1 MLSEKGEVLYVGKAK
16 NLKKRVSSY
25 FQRQLDAKTLQL
37 VKQIKSIEVTITR
50 NEREALLLENN
61 LIKAQKPRYNV
72 IFRDDKSYP
81 YLKLNIQDPFPR
93 LSLHRGIKKDQ
104 SKYYGPYPS
113 SREAREALTLLQ
125 NIFRLRQC
133 DETFFKNRS
142 RPCLQYQIKRCTA
155 PCVGYITE
163 EHYRKDV
170 EYARLF
176 LEGRNKK
183 VIEQLIPKME
193 KASVDLE
200 FEQAARI
207 RDQIA
212 LLRNIQERQIIMGDL
227 KDIDVIGIFV
237 ADTIACIHLL
247 VIREGRMLGSKQ
259 YFQNKLVL
267 LDPNSDPLET
277 ILEAF
282 ILQHYAAPEGKD
294 VLIPKIL
301 LLPISLPGAKAL
313 SAVLSERANHDVS
326 LAKAARANRIRWM
339 NMAMTSAK
347 MAVLSRTKHQADLTP
362 RFQALQEALQLEII
376 PERLECFDVSHTLG
390 EATVVS
396 CVVFDRK
403 GSVKADYR
411 RFNIRQATGGDD
423 YAALKEGLSRHYT
436 RIKSE
441 GKPLPDVLI
450 VDGGKGQLSIARA
463 VLEELQIIGIILLAI
478 AKGPLRK
485 PGLETVY
492 LASNGDTFELELKQS
507 ALHLVQQIRDEA
519 HRFAITAHRK
529 QRAEKRKISSLE
541 AIGGIGQK
549 RRQNLLQHFG
559 GLREISLANV
569 DELAKVPGISQAL
582 AERLYEVLHGS

>member
-1 MLSEKGEVLYVGKAK
+1 
-16 NLKKRVSSY
+16 
-25 FQRQLDAKTLQL
+25 
-37 VKQIKSIEVTITR
+37 
-50 NEREALLLENN
+50 
-61 LIKAQKPRYNV
+61 
-72 IFRDDKSYP
+72 
-81 YLKLNIQDPFPR
+81 
-93 LSLHRGIKKDQ
+93 
-104 SKYYGPYPS
+104 
-113 SREAREALTLLQ
+113 
-125 NIFRLRQC
+125 
-133 DETFFKNRS
+133 
-142 RPCLQYQIKRCTA
+142 
-155 PCVGYITE
+155 
-163 EHYRKDV
+163 
-170 EYARLF
+170 
-176 LEGRNKK
+176 
-183 VIEQLIPKME
+183 
-193 KASVDLE
+193 
-200 FEQAARI
+200 
-207 RDQIA
+207 
-212 LLRNIQERQIIMGDL
+212 
-227 KDIDVIGIFV
+227 
-237 ADTIACIHLL
+237 
-247 VIREGRMLGSKQ
+247 
-259 YFQNKLVL
+259 
-267 LDPNSDPLET
+267 
-277 ILEAF
+277 
-282 ILQHYAAPEGKD
+282 
-294 VLIPKIL
+294 
-301 LLPISLPGAKAL
+301 
-313 SAVLSERANHDVS
+313 
-326 LAKAARANRIRWM
+326 M

-347 MAVLSRTKHQADLTP
+347 MAVLSPTKHQADLTP